1 MFNEEDSQEGFTSVF
16 KKSTDSA
23 PSKSNDEIIDLTS
36 NNNDDIIV
44 MVEVACDLPSRDSS
58 PPSRDSS
65 DTNNNNMG
73 KNSQINDDSEL
84 FRIDYAQDDN
94 RPVLKTPKLIC
105 SDETI
110 LTGYKPNIKMNEK
123 KLATDIKQ
131 AIGSGK
137 STKSTKNFNIQYNEE
152 PIYSNLTI
160 EQQTIKVILII
171 KRFYILKYIFIFDII
186 LKAIFGKNGVIP
198 RINSQKKDLVYIY
211 SSIF

>member
-1 MFNEEDSQEGFTSVF
+1 M
-16 KKSTDSA
+16 
-23 PSKSNDEIIDLTS
+23 
-36 NNNDDIIV
+36 
-44 MVEVACDLPSRDSS
+44 
-58 PPSRDSS
+58 
-65 DTNNNNMG
+65 
-73 KNSQINDDSEL
+73 
-84 FRIDYAQDDN
+84 
-94 RPVLKTPKLIC
+94 KTPKLIC

-110 LTGYKPNIKMNEK
+110 LNGYKPNIKMNEK

-211 SSIF
+211 LALLL